1 MDDCGLAGIF
11 GADANDTG
19 TGSAGTACATIT
31 DSESA
36 ATPSGAGSAGRRAG
50 SSPAKTHG
58 PCDY

>member
-36 ATPSGAGSAGRRAG
+36 ATATGAGNAGRRAG
-50 SSPAKTHG
+50 ASPAKTHG